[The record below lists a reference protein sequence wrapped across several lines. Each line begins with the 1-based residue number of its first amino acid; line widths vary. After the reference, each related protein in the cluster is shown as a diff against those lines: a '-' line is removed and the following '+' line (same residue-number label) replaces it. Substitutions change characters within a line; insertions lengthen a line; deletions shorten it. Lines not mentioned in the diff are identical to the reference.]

1 MSKRRSILT
10 TIGTTGAIVIAGC
23 TGSSDT
29 SDSSSSEDSS
39 SEESSSDE
47 AGNQDTS
54 SEESSSE
61 ESSEE
66 DRPTVEE
73 VKNQASEIPY
83 EDLMRN
89 SEQYEGEYVHFPSGE
104 VTQVIEESYG
114 FGLRVYVSED
124 EYSWE
129 DDIFVYWNGD
139 RYLEDDIIE
148 IWAEFNGLLTY
159 ETALGSERT
168 IPEVT
173 AADIELLEEVSAA
186 SAEDVEIVEHELV
199 VEQGGYSTERYVEG
213 IIANNAETEASY
225 IEVVVRTYDSDGN
238 QLESYSD
245 STTNLAANTN
255 WSFSVDLY
263 TATDDFDDYDISIRD
278 VSF

>member
-1 MSKRRSILT
+1 MSKRRSLLT
-10 TIGTTGAIVIAGC
+10 AIGSTGAIVIAGC

-29 SDSSSSEDSS
+29 TDS
-39 SEESSSDE
+39 SEES
-47 AGNQDTS
+47 G
-54 SEESSSE
+54 
-61 ESSEE
+61 
-66 DRPTVEE
+66 PTTEE

-83 EDLMRN
+83 DDLLRN
-89 SEQYEGEYVHFPSGE
+89 SEQYEGQYVHFPSGE
-104 VTQVIEESYG
+104 VSQVIEEDYG

-124 EYSWE
+124 EYGWE
-129 DDIFVYWNGD
+129 DDIFVYWDGE

-173 AADIELLEEVSAA
+173 AADIELIQEVSAA
-186 SAEDVEIVEHELV
+186 SAEDIEIVEHELV
-199 VEQGGYSTERYVEG
+199 VTQGAYVTDRYVEG
-213 IIANNAETEASY
+213 IIANNAEAEASY
-225 IEVVVRTYDSDGN
+225 IEVQVRTYDSDGN

-255 WSFSVDLY
+255 WSFTVDLY
-263 TATDDFDDYDISIRD
+263 GDTGDLDSYDISIGD

>member
-29 SDSSSSEDSS
+29 SDSSSSDGS
-39 SEESSSDE
+39 
-47 AGNQDTS
+47 S

-89 SEQYEGEYVHFPSGE
+89 SEQYEGEYVHFTSGE
-104 VTQVIEESYG
+104 IAQVIESDYG
-114 FGLRVYVSED
+114 FGFRVNVSEE
-124 EYSWE
+124 EYGWE
-129 DDIFVYWNGD
+129 DDVYVHWDGQ
-139 RYLEDDIIE
+139 RYLVDDIIE
-148 IWAEFNGLLTY
+148 IWGQYTGLLTY

-168 IPEVT
+168 IPELT

-186 SAEDVEIVEHELV
+186 SAEDIEIVEHELV
-199 VEQGGYSTERYVEG
+199 VEQGEYSTDRYVEG

-263 TATDDFDDYDISIRD
+263 TATDEFDDYDISIGD